1 MKKTDN
7 TKSVQ
12 KIKSQEVKQL
22 ESEIAKL
29 EENIKDLALT
39 IDKVED
45 EKLEVINQLKRALAD
60 YQNLETNT
68 QKRLNLL
75 YLQSK
80 KTLAESLIPI
90 VDDMSMAIKSKE
102 EINFDEKSISW
113 ANGVVELL
121 NKLER
126 SLGEIGL
133 KKFIPQKGSKF
144 DPSIHEAL
152 TTVEGK
158 TPGEIYDVIQ
168 PGYTIDDIVIR
179 PSRVVVTKSK

>member
-1 MKKTDN
+1 MKDNKNTD
-7 TKSVQ
+7 SVKNLKGQ
-12 KIKSQEVKQL
+12 DVKQL

-60 YQNLETNT
+60 YQNLEANT
-68 QKRLNLL
+68 QKRLSLL
-75 YLQSK
+75 YLQSRK
-80 KTLAESLIPI
+80 ALAEQLIPI

-102 EINFDEKSISW
+102 DIKFDEQSISW
-113 ANGVVELL
+113 ANGVVQLL

-126 SLGEIGL
+126 SLTEIGL
-133 KKFIPQKGSKF
+133 KKFVPQKGSKF
-144 DPSIHEAL
+144 DPAIHEAL

-168 PGYTIDDIVIR
+168 PGYMIDDIVIR